1 MSRRL
6 FVNLGENSYDIFIE
20 DGLIGRVG
28 EAIRRI
34 YAGQKAFIITDEN
47 VHRLYGKT
55 VEDSLKNAGFVTD
68 TLVMPAGEA
77 TKSFES
83 LPVIYDKLLKF
94 QLNRKGLI
102 VTLGGGVIGD
112 LGGFAAATFLRG
124 VPFIQI
130 PTSLLAQVD
139 SSVGGKVAVDL
150 PQGKN
155 LVGSFYQPKAVLID
169 PKVLSSL
176 SDHFFRDGMAE
187 VIKYGCIQDAAFF
200 EKLSGLKSRTEAME
214 NMEEILHTCCH
225 IKKTIVELDEKDLG
239 ERMLLNFGHTYGHAV
254 EKYYRFERYS
264 HGEAVAIGM
273 AHITRISEAKGLTEK
288 GTLQKI
294 LNILQNWGL
303 PIQVDISD
311 PDKILGAIMLDKK
324 NLNDRLKAVL
334 LKKIGESFLYDTTPG
349 FFQSNL

>member
-34 YAGQKAFIITDEN
+34 YAGQKVFIITDEN

-55 VEDSLKNAGFVTD
+55 VEDSLKNAGFVAD

-264 HGEAVAIGM
+264 HGEAIAIGM